1 MSTRSTLLTASV
13 AALVLAA
20 PALGAQRPGSRPT
33 PKETVRERTA
43 EDVLPKKKPAP
54 VSTPAPAVA
63 ATTDAPR
70 TSGRY
75 RVSIP
80 SFTVNRQTWDDPLQR
95 DGKGDEVKLQAEV
108 MLYTT
113 APYEAVR
120 VAQMYSTNQLGDVNG
135 HPDWWTRAGSASDKG
150 GLVTGDRVNTIPWM
164 TMRHEQPGA
173 PWEKDIQTLW
183 EGELVQGQNVLAILP
198 SVWEHDGDAKH
209 HTDWAGRFV
218 TQVRLWNS
226 TFHLR
231 RYLDH
236 ASADAFE
243 TRRDDPADN
252 TEVRLPRAG
261 MEAADR
267 PIGAAIN
274 NADHAFW
281 HQKMVVLTVKS
292 IEAALAGRSE
302 AMIPVNYRDRE
313 DWKGDYTI
321 WVKVER
327 LP

>member
-1 MSTRSTLLTASV
+1 MTPRIRLFLLSLTAL
-13 AALVLAA
+13 ALVA
-20 PALGAQRPGSRPT
+20 PELVAQRPGARPT
-33 PKETVRERTA
+33 PREVVRERIA
-43 EDVLPKKKPAP
+43 EDGVPARKPAP
-54 VSTPAPAVA
+54 PAA
-63 ATTDAPR
+63 ATPTTPTEPPR

-80 SFTVNRQTWDDPLQR
+80 SFTVNRQTWDDALQR
-95 DGKGDEVKLQAEV
+95 DGKGDEVKLKAEV
-108 MLYTT
+108 MLYTK

-120 VAQMYSTNQLGDVNG
+120 VAQMYTTNQLGDVNG

-150 GLVTGDRVNTIPWM
+150 GLVSGDGVNSIPWM

-173 PWEKDIQTLW
+173 PWEKNIQTLW
-183 EGELVQGQNVLAILP
+183 EGELVQGQQVLAILP
-198 SVWEHDGDAKH
+198 SVWEYDGDEKY

-226 TFHLR
+226 TLHLR

-236 ASADAFE
+236 GSAEAFE
-243 TRRDDPADN
+243 PRLHDPADN
-252 TEVRLPRAG
+252 TQVALPISG

-267 PIGAAIN
+267 PIGALHA
-274 NADHAFW
+274 NATHAYW

-302 AMIPVNYRDRE
+302 AMIPVNYKDRE

>member
-1 MSTRSTLLTASV
+1 MTPQSSLFILSLTAL
-13 AALVLAA
+13 ALVA
-20 PALGAQRPGSRPT
+20 PELGAQRPGSRP
-33 PKETVRERTA
+33 VQRAREQVA
-43 EDVLPKKKPAP
+43 EDDGPKRKPAAAP
-54 VSTPAPAVA
+54 TPAPS
-63 ATTDAPR
+63 TTPAAPR

-95 DGKGDEVKLQAEV
+95 DGKGDEVTLQAEV

-120 VAQMYSTNQLGDVNG
+120 VAQMYTTNPLGDVNG
-135 HPDWWTRAGSASDKG
+135 HPDWWTRAGSASDQG
-150 GLVTGDRVNTIPWM
+150 GLVTGDRVNAIPWM

-173 PWEKDIQTLW
+173 PWEKNIQTLW
-183 EGELVQGQNVLAILP
+183 EGELVQGQQVLAILP
-198 SVWEHDGDAKH
+198 SVWEHDGDPKYH
-209 HTDWAGRFV
+209 SDWAGRFV

-236 ASADAFE
+236 ATVEAFHQ
-243 TRRDDPADN
+243 RLHDPADN

-267 PIGAAIN
+267 PIGAATE
-274 NADHAFW
+274 NADQAFW
-281 HQKMVVLTVKS
+281 RQKMVVLTVKS